1 MYHKEFILDPRS
13 SPAQMDVITGMG
25 FSWREP
31 ERLMQ
36 WLRFGEESLVAKCL
50 SFGVR
55 QTDVHLDPNI
65 ASY

>member
-1 MYHKEFILDPRS
+1 
-13 SPAQMDVITGMG
+13 MDVITGMG